1 MTPIA
6 QALTTAL
13 LHFIWQGLAGALL
26 LAFILLFLR
35 RSSPNARDVASCTIL
50 ALLAIA
56 PVVTMNILYPA
67 VSATQIPVASSI
79 ANTEAHVFS
88 VPQNVAAR
96 ASVDALNGWIL
107 PLSTAGVLL
116 FGLRLV

>member
-26 LAFILLFLR
+26 LAFALLFLR
-35 RSSPNARDVASCTIL
+35 RSSPNARYVASCTVL

-56 PVVTMNILYPA
+56 PAITMGIVYPA
-67 VSATQIPVASSI
+67 ASPI
-79 ANTEAHVFS
+79 
-88 VPQNVAAR
+88 
-96 ASVDALNGWIL
+96 
-107 PLSTAGVLL
+107 
-116 FGLRLV
+116 